1 MRAATIRECCVNK
14 CPSLTSSDAF
24 KASLAIATTARLF
37 ASLENRAR
45 GAFDVIAVHF
55 CCDSNIS
62 PINIGKFFFAS
73 RSLKTL
79 FLVSELF
86 CFFNPLR
93 TVDRFRFVILFIL
106 IYNIYARSIK
116 IVNFYFLFV
125 FVTNYRF
132 WQILFLISWSEHR
145 SIREIRLVGR
155 RTGTLCAKSSLAKG
169 EKSTDSTGGIQWQR
183 PRSMHVVAYGG
194 ALSGFSLSSFAPVP
208 VPLLFSH
215 SSLTFFFSHSSLT
228 FCVSLALFVIL
239 FWSTTSA
246 NELNFSSRY
255 MYTGCI
261 HNLANRK
268 EINQCHGFG
277 GEIL

>member
-1 MRAATIRECCVNK
+1 M
-14 CPSLTSSDAF
+14 
-24 KASLAIATTARLF
+24 
-37 ASLENRAR
+37 
-45 GAFDVIAVHF
+45 
-55 CCDSNIS
+55 
-62 PINIGKFFFAS
+62 
-73 RSLKTL
+73 
-79 FLVSELF
+79 
-86 CFFNPLR
+86 
-93 TVDRFRFVILFIL
+93 
-106 IYNIYARSIK
+106 
-116 IVNFYFLFV
+116 NFYFLFV

-215 SSLTFFFSHSSLT
+215 SSLTF
-228 FCVSLALFVIL
+228 CVSLALFVIL

-255 MYTGCI
+255 IYTGCI